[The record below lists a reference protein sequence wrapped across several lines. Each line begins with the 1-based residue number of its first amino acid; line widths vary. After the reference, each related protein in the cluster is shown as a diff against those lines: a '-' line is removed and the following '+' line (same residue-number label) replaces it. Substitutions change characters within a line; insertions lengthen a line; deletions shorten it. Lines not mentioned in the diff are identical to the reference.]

1 MSVLGVGALVAH
13 AGGTGWD
20 EVLVFALPVVVLV
33 VLQVLGRRRAR
44 DAGAQ
49 QGADGGD
56 RPGGGND
63 DDGAGT
69 GGDAPIRDAP

>member
-1 MSVLGVGALVAH
+1 MTASVAAALVAH

-33 VLQVLGRRRAR
+33 ALQVLGRRRAR
-44 DAGAQ
+44 DAGAN
-49 QGADGGD
+49 
-56 RPGGGND
+56 GGGEGGEGDD